1 MAYQYFDSEVIE
13 ILDENDSVKR
23 FFFRVTGLENFTFK
37 AGQFV
42 MLDLP
47 LNSKVNNRSYS
58 IASNPTENNEFELV
72 VVLKPDGLGT
82 NYLFNEETIKPGT
95 KVKCSKALG
104 KFTLD
109 ENTDKEICFICTG
122 TGIAPFRAML
132 MDLERKGTL
141 KDKKVNL
148 IFGCRF
154 EKDILYRKQFEKLA
168 AEFPDFNY
176 YPVLSRQSDTWQGEK
191 GYVHG
196 VYEKLYANKQPAVFY
211 ICGWKN
217 MIMEARDILHNM
229 GYDRKDIKFELYD

>member
-23 FFFRVTGLENFTFK
+23 FFFRVAGLEKFTFK
-37 AGQFV
+37 AGQFI

-82 NYLFNEETIKPGT
+82 NYLFNEQTIKPGT

-109 ENTDKEICFICTG
+109 ETTEKEICFICTG

-141 KDKKVNL
+141 KDKKINL

-154 EKDILYRKQFEKLA
+154 EKD
-168 AEFPDFNY
+168 FPTSIITLCFHAN
-176 YPVLSRQSDTWQGEK
+176 LI
-191 GYVHG
+191 HG
-196 VYEKLYANKQPAVFY
+196 RVKKAMF
-211 ICGWKN
+211 
-217 MIMEARDILHNM
+217 MRFT
-229 GYDRKDIKFELYD
+229 KDYMPINNLLFSISVVGKI